1 MRGFTSMAVFSQRLI
16 ELRKHKN
23 VYQKDIAEFLNI
35 SVRQYQSYES
45 EKNTVDVPLS
55 KLLLLADYFEVSLDY
70 LTGRCD
76 DFSTSTTLKI
86 KQQPQVQTALKVA
99 RSKSST
105 TNTAN
110 SSPVT
115 SVTDDFSDLLNA
127 TPVTDDDD
135 L

>member
-1 MRGFTSMAVFSQRLI
+1 MRGFTLMAVFSQRLI

-76 DFSTSTTLKI
+76 DFSTSTPLKI

-99 RSKSST
+99 RSKSNTST
-105 TNTAN
+105 SN
-110 SSPVT
+110 SIT
-115 SVTDDFSDLLNA
+115 TITGDFSDLLNA

>member
-1 MRGFTSMAVFSQRLI
+1 MAVFSQRLI

-99 RSKSST
+99 RSKSGT
-105 TNTAN
+105 TVTAN